1 MEYLCGTT
9 EVITRYF
16 CGTLTVLLHLRS
28 SQRGDDVLAPMYATK
43 FNVCHRVRKNSYTA
57 KPVMSAGRH
66 ERHSYHGF
74 TVTDTAYSNVDNT
87 WKVTKSC
94 RRNLA
99 ATV

>member
-28 SQRGDDVLAPMYATK
+28 SQRGDDALAPMYATK

-57 KPVMSAGRH
+57 KPVMSAGR
-66 ERHSYHGF
+66 STCAVVPLQVPLLSFIFFCPLLY
-74 TVTDTAYSNVDNT
+74 VLVD
-87 WKVTKSC
+87 
-94 RRNLA
+94 
-99 ATV
+99 

>member
-1 MEYLCGTT
+1 MRNYRGNN
-9 EVITRYF
+9 V
-16 CGTLTVLLHLRS
+16 VLLRYANGTS
-28 SQRGDDVLAPMYATK
+28 TPSIVTARGRCSCTHVK

-74 TVTDTAYSNVDNT
+74 TLTDTAYSSVDNT
-87 WKVTKSC
+87 WRVTKSC